1 MTGRTKERKPLWVPR
16 GNGTVTRYYRE
27 GGGGYN
33 MRRMMEPEPQGKP
46 RRRKWTLF
54 CGDDRVWDV
63 QPHGLLSEAIEEA
76 EAWLAGR

>member
-1 MTGRTKERKPLWVPR
+1 
-16 GNGTVTRYYRE
+16 
-27 GGGGYN
+27 